1 VASALLLGN
10 PMTACSL
17 YTCMAVSACAWS
29 LLTVFEHPS
38 SSRWRRWLRFI
49 VLLVGPLASAVLLR
63 FVLQRGLDIH
73 DDDHLPNLLRAKW
86 GTLADFHTSMYLR
99 IEGYRALPLAVYW
112 ELTKTGL
119 LPLAAG
125 AALAL
130 SLQIAWDL
138 VSAVDPH
145 RPPPPPPPAAVLHL
159 GLALQLTALAA
170 LFSRLRGLW
179 TPALC
184 IMAGMGLSAVPWG
197 SLATRARA
205 HRPWLWRTA
214 SLAIMC
220 LMVTFGTDNLR
231 FLRERYYAEQYSD
244 MASLAALVQWI
255 QTNTAPDAIIATDM
269 ILSAPIRLSA
279 GRRTLVHPHYEDR
292 AFRHKYY
299 MAAHWMGHRR
309 LKDVHRILSDM
320 GAEYMVD
327 NSLVCDSN
335 AGKTYAVMV
344 DEGED
349 GNPPPP
355 MPRAAVPACR
365 AARTPNPFFV
375 FLYQPPGKSFGFGD
389 FRLYRL
395 TNRTAAS
402 R

>member
-1 VASALLLGN
+1 MVSWQLAPSLLMLQLSVLIVMYALGPAYLTRQRLSSFARCHAASALVASALLLGN

-130 SLQIAWDL
+130 SLQVAWDL

-145 RPPPPPPPAAVLHL
+145 RPPPRPPQRCCTSGWPCS
-159 GLALQLTALAA
+159 
-170 LFSRLRGLW
+170 SR
-179 TPALC
+179 P
-184 IMAGMGLSAVPWG
+184 
-197 SLATRARA
+197 
-205 HRPWLWRTA
+205 
-214 SLAIMC
+214 
-220 LMVTFGTDNLR
+220 
-231 FLRERYYAEQYSD
+231 
-244 MASLAALVQWI
+244 
-255 QTNTAPDAIIATDM
+255 
-269 ILSAPIRLSA
+269 
-279 GRRTLVHPHYEDR
+279 
-292 AFRHKYY
+292 
-299 MAAHWMGHRR
+299 
-309 LKDVHRILSDM
+309 
-320 GAEYMVD
+320 
-327 NSLVCDSN
+327 
-335 AGKTYAVMV
+335 
-344 DEGED
+344 
-349 GNPPPP
+349 
-355 MPRAAVPACR
+355 
-365 AARTPNPFFV
+365 
-375 FLYQPPGKSFGFGD
+375 
-389 FRLYRL
+389 
-395 TNRTAAS
+395 
-402 R
+402 